1 MAVAIPAAEKEVPAD
16 FFDTSLK
23 IQQDQSHVTIRS
35 SPEAAGAEQ
44 SLRISYTIEVPNWI
58 EVSSTVEEGKQTVI
72 GVMGPVKLT
81 SGHGDITAIGITQAV
96 QARVTNG
103 NITFNRVGHM
113 TVAETTSGNI
123 SMLDVGAAS
132 IATIKKGIGNI
143 EVDGARGGFQGSTDA
158 GYLLVKG
165 APSEDSQFH
174 SVSGNIRLELGAE
187 ADAVI
192 DAATDSGHILVEN
205 ADMERPAGDIR
216 RCHQKINRGGA
227 HIVARSQSG
236 NVIIR

>member
-1 MAVAIPAAEKEVPAD
+1 MAIAIPAAEREVPAD
-16 FFDTSLK
+16 FFDTSLI
-23 IQQDQSHVTIRS
+23 IQQARSHVTIRS
-35 SPEAAGAEQ
+35 SPKAAAAEQ
-44 SLRISYTIEVPNWI
+44 SLGISYAIEVPDWI
-58 EVSSTVEEGKQTVI
+58 EVNSTVEEGKQTMM

-81 SGHGDITAIGITQAV
+81 SDRGDITAIGITQAV

-103 NITFNRVGHM
+103 NIIFNRVGHVS
-113 TVAETTSGNI
+113 VAETASGNI
-123 SMLDVGAAS
+123 SMRDVGAAS
-132 IATIKKGIGNI
+132 MATIKKGIGNI
-143 EVDGARGGFQGSTDA
+143 EVDGVRGGFQGSTDA

-216 RCHQKINRGGA
+216 RYQQKINRGGVR
-227 HIVARSQSG
+227 IVARSQSG
-236 NVIIR
+236 SVLIR